1 MTVVDAHAH
10 VIVPG
15 LGAEVHWDDRGQV
28 VELGGK
34 AIRAAVR
41 EFVDLD
47 RILEEQD
54 RAGVDRIVLCPWVN
68 LVGRETARQNEGL
81 AAMVGPRVAALG
93 TVGLE
98 RPEELVE
105 LMGDGRLSGVE
116 VAASVDGAY
125 LGHDRFADF
134 WAAAADTGALVFVH
148 PTTRGFGIEALND
161 YYLWNTAGNPLET
174 TITAAHLVMAGVL
187 ERHPDLRILLAH
199 AGGAILA
206 LRGRLR
212 HSHAFQP
219 EARARLSES
228 PVDSIRRFYLDTVT
242 HDETLLRAVVEFA
255 GAQSVLLGSDYP
267 FDMGLERPAEPVRA
281 LGLDPADEALILGGN
296 ALRLLQRPAEGARAA
311 GRACGR
317 SAAGPAR
324 SRSTQPSST
333 SSGSVKCRMQALP
346 QPVVGPV
353 RRPTRSRTPSRAR
366 PARGPRVRRD
376 RPRRGRSGS
385 RGP

>member
-15 LGAEVHWDDRGQV
+15 LGAEVRWDERGQV

-41 EFVDLD
+41 EFVDLG

-54 RAGVDRIVLCPWVN
+54 RSGVDRIVLCPWVN

-81 AAMVGPRVAALG
+81 AALVGERVAALG
-93 TVGLE
+93 TVDLE

-105 LMGDGRLSGVE
+105 LIRDGRLSGVE
-116 VAASVDGAY
+116 VAASIDGDY

-134 WAAAADTGALVFVH
+134 WAAAEETGALVFVH

-174 TITAAHLVMAGVL
+174 TITAAHIVMAGVL
-187 ERHPDLRILLAH
+187 ERHPDLHILLAH

-212 HSHAFQP
+212 HSHSFQP
-219 EARARLSES
+219 DARSRLTES
-228 PVDSIRRFYLDTVT
+228 PVDSIRRFHLDTVT
-242 HDETLLRAVVEFA
+242 HDETLLRAAIEFV
-255 GAQSVLLGSDYP
+255 GADRVLLGSDYP
-267 FDMGLERPAEPVRA
+267 FDMGLERPADPVRA

-296 ALRLLQRPAEGARAA
+296 ALRLLGQEPA
-311 GRACGR
+311 
-317 SAAGPAR
+317 
-324 SRSTQPSST
+324 
-333 SSGSVKCRMQALP
+333 
-346 QPVVGPV
+346 
-353 RRPTRSRTPSRAR
+353 
-366 PARGPRVRRD
+366 
-376 RPRRGRSGS
+376 
-385 RGP
+385 